1 MDTYTAILSRR
12 SIRKFKQDKIS
23 DEIIDKLLEAGY
35 NAPSAC
41 NRKPFIIYVIKNEEK
56 LELLNKSG
64 RFTNMPSPLIILVC
78 GDLNKA
84 LPKSFKDYWIQD
96 ASAVTE
102 NILIMAQALGLGTCW
117 NGVHPQE
124 LVVEKVRNILNLEP
138 NIIPLSLIHIGYPDE
153 YKEPNKYYNKDS
165 VIIVE

>member
-12 SIRKFKQDKIS
+12 SIRKFKQEKVS
-23 DEIIDKLLEAGY
+23 DELIDKLLEAGY

-41 NRKPFIIYVIKNEEK
+41 NRKPFIMYVIENQEK

-84 LPKSFKDYWIQD
+84 LPKGFKDYWIQD
-96 ASAVTE
+96 CSAVTQ

-124 LVVEKVRNILNLEP
+124 LVVKKIKEILNLEE

-153 YKEPNKYYNKDS
+153 IKEMNKGYKKDS
-165 VIIVE
+165 VIIIK